1 MELTSSYKQTDLKDI
16 SNKYSFCEVR
26 SASTVLQ
33 ATCTREWYEFVQIL
47 KAFSFSANTLLQ
59 KGGNKSHLVETLE
72 QLFYKKGWL
81 ETRVDTEEVLYI
93 LPKKGSLD
101 KGRKV
106 LKLSGTEKDFLLK
119 SDGSSQRTIERIE
132 LLTNKFPEATVNSTY
147 QEGYLIDCLKGR
159 MAVDIEWNAKDGNL
173 DRDISAYR
181 AWYQLGLID
190 GAVLITKDLESCRKL
205 INDIWEEYCEYA
217 SLPVDIKPPVDL
229 GTSTTTSSEKA
240 AERIK
245 RGDGGGCPILVVG
258 IGRGCWDG
266 SQYRPESS

>member
-1 MELTSSYKQTDLKDI
+1 M
-16 SNKYSFCEVR
+16 
-26 SASTVLQ
+26 
-33 ATCTREWYEFVQIL
+33 
-47 KAFSFSANTLLQ
+47 LQ

-258 IGRGCWDG
+258 IGRGCWDE